1 MSPVHNSWTPLLQTH
16 WSYCPYSSYPEKMFY
31 GKHFVLDKPLKF
43 IDTGKEGRGPQ
54 GHLLSSYVLSTLFIF
69 STLCLLLAGKS
80 PGDP

>member
-1 MSPVHNSWTPLLQTH
+1 
-16 WSYCPYSSYPEKMFY
+16 
-31 GKHFVLDKPLKF
+31 VLDKPLKF